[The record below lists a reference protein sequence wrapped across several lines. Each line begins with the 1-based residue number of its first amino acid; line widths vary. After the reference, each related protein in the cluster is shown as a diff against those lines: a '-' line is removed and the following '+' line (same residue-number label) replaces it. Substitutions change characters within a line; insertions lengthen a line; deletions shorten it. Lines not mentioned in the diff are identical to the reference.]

1 MILLLPRSSCV
12 QWTKRTKSVNL
23 LRMVSCQHATKLP
36 LLVRRCVS
44 SVSSST
50 VAGPTSTSRDPS
62 LVANKKN
69 PWSINNNNS
78 NRKERHWSSAAA
90 VQLDD
95 FSDEEYDDDDV
106 DDDRSSE
113 PNAHLRRRKR
123 NSNSSSSSITTFHST
138 TTNDPKHCTTCT
150 CPEDQY
156 HYHNNA
162 AHLRHFENPLVQY
175 PFHQQSHQKQSP
187 ESMHSESLQKSGMQ
201 VQEYINRDKEQED
214 DYPPPLPEPKVTFRR
229 RVLPEHLVALSSPE
243 GQQALMRAMVQQ
255 TAATYFMLTQHWDN
269 QSDPASCGVTTLRQV
284 LNAAGMDPTAVRW
297 KGGWRYYGS
306 DSMVVCRCMDPV
318 RIQRAGIT
326 LSEFVRL
333 AHCHGL
339 EGRSERPGAAR
350 THNDKDEAGCIN
362 TVKDFRN
369 DVLQSLTTT
378 TTPAQSDDPE
388 KVVPPT
394 FLVVSFSRAVLQQTG
409 DGHFSTVAAYDAET
423 DSCLVLDVARFKYPP
438 YWVSVDE
445 LFESMRPIDP
455 VTKESRG
462 WSLWQR
468 AGPWPTFLS
477 ATDGN
482 VTDEGALPA
491 AWVPAFDE
499 TNDATCPL
507 RPIQVQYCPS
517 AWARRKQ
524 DAAKAAQ
531 KS

>member
-1 MILLLPRSSCV
+1 MLLSCRRSTRLPVAARFASPASSPLIVAAASNCTTTT
-12 QWTKRTKSVNL
+12 TKE
-23 LRMVSCQHATKLP
+23 
-36 LLVRRCVS
+36 S
-44 SVSSST
+44 S
-50 VAGPTSTSRDPS
+50 RQ
-62 LVANKKN
+62 
-69 PWSINNNNS
+69 
-78 NRKERHWSSAAA
+78 ERYWSSAAAA

-95 FSDEEYDDDDV
+95 FSGDEYDDEEYKYSLENDV
-106 DDDRSSE
+106 HQR
-113 PNAHLRRRKR
+113 
-123 NSNSSSSSITTFHST
+123 SNSSRARHST
-138 TTNDPKHCTTCT
+138 SNDPKHCTTCT
-150 CPEDQY
+150 CPEEHYQ
-156 HYHNNA
+156 HYHNHA
-162 AHLRHFENPLVQY
+162 AHLRNFENPLVQY
-175 PFHQQSHQKQSP
+175 PLHRHPRQEQQHPQ
-187 ESMHSESLQKSGMQ
+187 SMHSESRQDSDMPT
-201 VQEYINRDKEQED
+201 QEHTNQDEED

-229 RVLPEHLVALSSPE
+229 RVLPEHLVALSAPE
-243 GQQALMRAMVQQ
+243 GQQALVRAMVQQ
-255 TAATYFMLTQHWDN
+255 TAATYFILTQHWDN

-326 LSEFVRL
+326 LPEFVRL

-339 EGRSERPGAAR
+339 EGRSERPDAVR
-350 THNDKDEAGCIN
+350 TEGKNGHTN
-362 TVKDFRN
+362 TVVDFRN
-369 DVLQSLTTT
+369 DVLQSLR
-378 TTPAQSDDPE
+378 TTPTAPSDDPE
-388 KVVPPT
+388 DIVPPT

-462 WSLWQR
+462 WSLWHR
-468 AGPWPTFLS
+468 AGPWPTFLN
-477 ATDGN
+477 AIDGN

-517 AWARRKQ
+517 AWARRKN
-524 DAAKAAQ
+524 DAATRKR
-531 KS
+531 